1 MPELQSS
8 SATNQRGGQSDRSAA
23 PAAATGR
30 RPAAHPARGRSYAEG
45 AEALRAPAAPPPPGR
60 PHVVAAGETLW
71 SIAAQTLGDGGL
83 WPKLWAAN
91 RSVVPDKDHLTPGMQ
106 LTIPDA
112 LRRPA
117 PAAQTADAAG
127 GAELTDDQVRSVVAW
142 YRRRPSQYPPGV
154 FRQLEEKVGQPAQG
168 LVDAQTVRAIAAWQ
182 RAQGL
187 EVDGIAGPATL
198 QAMFG
203 RDIRM
208 GREPRESQRTPST
221 AEEPGATTPVEAGLS
236 RPHGLTQIQRVF
248 GKPGTQIVGQA
259 MRAGQGGAMR
269 TVYCHAKIA
278 PVLAGVFDDIHKAG
292 LSEHILSFGGCYVYR
307 KKRSKGTAWSTHA
320 WGISVDINA
329 QWNPM
334 VKKRANMQV
343 SDGQRLLLPFF
354 EARGFYW
361 GGHFG
366 DPMHF
371 QYCTGY

>member
-1 MPELQSS
+1 M
-8 SATNQRGGQSDRSAA
+8 
-23 PAAATGR
+23 
-30 RPAAHPARGRSYAEG
+30 
-45 AEALRAPAAPPPPGR
+45 
-60 PHVVAAGETLW
+60 VAAGETLW
-71 SIAAQTLGDGGL
+71 SIAAQELGDGGL

-91 RSVVPDKDHLTPGMQ
+91 RAVVPDKDRLTPGMQ

-112 LRRPA
+112 LRAPA
-117 PAAQTADAAG
+117 PAAQAPAEAAAG
-127 GAELTDDQVRSVVAW
+127 ALSDDQVRSVVAW
-142 YRRRPSQYPPGV
+142 YHRRPSQYTPGV

-182 RAQGL
+182 QAHGL

-198 QAMFG
+198 EAMFG
-203 RDIRM
+203 RDIRV
-208 GREPRESQRTPST
+208 GRESREGQRTPAS
-221 AEEPGATTPVEAGLS
+221 AEEPGAAQPADGSLS
-236 RPHGLTQIQRVF
+236 RPHGLAQIQRVF

-259 MRAGQGGAMR
+259 MRAGEGGAMR

-278 PVLAGVFDDIHKAG
+278 PVLAAVFDDIHAAG
-292 LSEHILSFGGCYVYR
+292 LSVHIQSFGGGYVYR

-320 WGISVDINA
+320 WGIAVDINA